1 MIYIDHLIII
11 QLNSDWKVSSFII
24 TSNIE
29 FI

>member
-11 QLNSDWKVSSFII
+11 QLTNDWKVSSFII